1 MVDSIFGLY
10 NFLVVQISP
19 AAVASFSKDAVRTT
33 IGLVFLLGVLVFF
46 HELGHFIVAK
56 LLRMRVEEF
65 AFGFGP
71 KWIRLFKLGETE
83 YTIHPIPLGGF
94 VKMVGGELGE
104 ADVPGGFNTKPW
116 YSRML
121 VYFAGPFMSF
131 VLAYLIFCILGFTY
145 GIPTKALN
153 RVDQVMKGSLAEKAG
168 LKSGD
173 VVTEINGKRITTGED
188 LVETIHN
195 SPNKPLTIVVSRK
208 GEKVVL
214 HATPELR
221 ELGGEKV
228 GMLGF
233 TAAVKVE
240 RVGLIRSA
248 KYGTRETY
256 GFIMLTLQSLFSRH
270 VAQNVGGPIAIAM
283 ATKEGVKA
291 GLPAYLRLM
300 GLLSLSLGVVNLL
313 PIPVVDGGQMM
324 LLLVEGIKRRRL
336 SQKTWETAYRIGLTV
351 IAVLFLTIMYLD
363 LTRVASGK
371 FPQ

>member
-1 MVDSIFGLY
+1 M
-10 NFLVVQISP
+10 VQISP
-19 AAVASFSKDAVRTT
+19 AAVASFSKDAIRTT
-33 IGLVFLLGVLVFF
+33 IGLVFLVGVLVFF
-46 HELGHFIVAK
+46 HELGHFVVAK

-116 YSRML
+116 YLRML

-145 GIPTKALN
+145 GIPTEALN

-173 VVTEINGKRITTGED
+173 VVIEINGKRITTGEG

-195 SPNKPLTIVVSRK
+195 NPNKPLTIVVSRK
-208 GEKVVL
+208 GKKVVL

-221 ELGGEKV
+221 ALGDEKV
-228 GMLGF
+228 GILGF
-233 TAAVKVE
+233 TAAVKIE
-240 RVGLIRSA
+240 KVGLIRSA

-291 GLPAYLRLM
+291 GLPAYLRLI

-336 SQKTWETAYRIGLTV
+336 SQKAWETAYRIGLTL